1 MHCTLPTGRRPSSHG
16 CRRRR
21 GRRACSG
28 RETVGVIIDGFSHQ
42 VPDTDPEETAEWLD
56 SFDAVVEAGG
66 RPRARFLLMKLLE
79 RARASQ
85 VGFPA
90 TVSSPY
96 INSIPPD
103 EEPWF
108 PGDEY
113 LERRIRAYIRW
124 NAAVMVTRA
133 NMRDAGIGGHLSTYA
148 SSASLYEVGFNHFF
162 RGKDNGTA
170 GDQVYFQ
177 GHASPGIYARAYVE
191 GRLDDEQLDNF
202 RFEVGGN
209 GLSSYPH
216 PRLMPAWWEFPTVSM
231 GLGPLTAIYQ
241 ARFNHYL
248 LNRQL
253 ADTTQSR
260 VWCFVGDGEFD
271 EPETRAALSLAARER
286 LDNLTFVVNCNL
298 QRLDGPVRGNGK
310 IIQELEALLRGC
322 GWNVIKVIWGGR
334 WDELLARD
342 VDGVLLNKMNTTLDG
357 DFQTFA
363 TASGAYIRENFFGPD
378 PRLRKMVEHLS
389 DAELQTLPRGGHDYR
404 KLYAAYKAAT
414 EQVGAPTAIL
424 AKTIKGWTLGPEI
437 EGRNATHQIKKMTKG
452 QLRALRDRLYLQDEI
467 PDEALDA
474 EQPPYYRPPAGS
486 PAHEYLTARS
496 RALGG
501 HLPNRVVRARGA
513 LGLPAPLPEAFA
525 EFQTGSRGQAVST
538 TMAFARLLRNLLRD
552 PGIGKHIVPIVP
564 DEGRTFGLDGLFA
577 EVKIYAPEGQ
587 LYTPVD
593 AGLLL
598 SYAEERSGQILEE
611 GITEAGGMGSFQ
623 AAGTAYATWSL
634 PMIPIYLFYSM
645 FGFQRV
651 GDLIWQSADARARGF
666 LIGCTAGR
674 TTMSGEGL
682 QHEDGHSHLLASVVP
697 TVHAYDPA
705 FAYEMAT
712 IIEHGIHDMFGPSA
726 EDCVYYLTLYN
737 ENYPMPA
744 IPVPEGD
751 EATQAAAA
759 ATIRDG
765 ILRGIYRFAGPAS
778 ASAAGAGAVAAG
790 AGAVA
795 AGAGAGAALAGESGG
810 VGDESGDGGR
820 SATILFSGTL
830 WQAAMQARDMLSSD
844 WGVAAEAWSVTSY
857 KALREDALEVERWN
871 RLHPGSA
878 PRVPYVTRALQEA
891 RGPIVA
897 VTDFLKAIPDQ
908 IARFVAAPFTPLGT
922 DGFGRSDT
930 RAALRSHFEVDAA
943 QIVIA
948 VLSGLASAGQAKA
961 SEVAAAI
968 EKYGVD
974 AEAPDP
980 RIA

>member
-1 MHCTLPTGRRPSSHG
+1 M
-16 CRRRR
+16 
-21 GRRACSG
+21 
-28 RETVGVIIDGFSHQ
+28 IIDGFSHQ
-42 VPDTDPEETAEWLD
+42 VPDTDPEETTEWLD

-66 RPRARFLLMKLLE
+66 RPRAQFLLMKLLE
-79 RARASQ
+79 RARAKQ

-96 INSIPPD
+96 INSIPARA
-103 EEPWF
+103 EPWF
-108 PGDEY
+108 PGDED
-113 LERRIRAYIRW
+113 LERRVRRYIRW

-133 NMRDAGIGGHLSTYA
+133 NMRDPGIGGHLSTFA

-191 GRLDDEQLDNF
+191 GRLGDDELDNF
-202 RFEVGGN
+202 RFEVGGK

-216 PRLMPAWWEFPTVSM
+216 PRLMPDWWEFPTVSM

-241 ARFNHYL
+241 ARFNRYL
-248 LNRQL
+248 VHREL
-253 ADTTQSR
+253 ADTSQSR
-260 VWCFVGDGEFD
+260 VWSFVGDGEFD

-322 GWNVIKVIWGGR
+322 GWNVIKVIWGRR

-342 VDGVLLNKMNTTLDG
+342 VDGVLLHKMNTTLDG
-357 DFQTFA
+357 DFQTLA
-363 TASGAYIRENFFGPD
+363 TESGAYIRENFFGPD
-378 PRLRKMVEHLS
+378 PRLRKLVEHLS

-414 EQVGAPTAIL
+414 EEIGAPTAIL

-437 EGRNATHQIKKMTKG
+437 EARNATHQIKKMTKD
-452 QLRALRDRLYLQDEI
+452 QLRVLRDRLHLHEEI

-474 EQPPYYRPPAGS
+474 EAPPYYRPPAGS
-486 PAHEYLTARS
+486 PVHEYLTARG

-501 HLPNRVVRARGA
+501 HLPNRVVRGRGL
-513 LGLPAPLPEAFA
+513 LGLPAPEPATFA
-525 EFQTGSRGQAVST
+525 EFALGSRGQPVST

-552 PGIGKHIVPIVP
+552 PGIGKYVVPIVP
-564 DEGRTFGLDGLFA
+564 DEGRTFGLDALFA

-587 LYTPVD
+587 LYTAVD

-598 SYAEERSGQILEE
+598 SYSEDRTGQILEE
-611 GITEAGGMGSFQ
+611 GITEAGAMASFQ
-623 AAGTAYATWSL
+623 AAGTSYATWST
-634 PMIPIYLFYSM
+634 PMLPIYLFYSM

-651 GDLIWQSADARARGF
+651 GDLIWQAADARARGF

-674 TTMSGEGL
+674 TTMNGEGL
-682 QHEDGHSHLLASVVP
+682 QHEDGHSLLLASAVP

-705 FAYEMAT
+705 FAYELAT
-712 IIEHGIHDMFGPSA
+712 IVERGIDHMFGPEA
-726 EDCVYYLTLYN
+726 EDCIYYLTLYN

-744 IPVPEGD
+744 LPVPEGD
-751 EATQAAAA
+751 EAVQAAAA
-759 ATIRDG
+759 AGIREG
-765 ILRGIYRFAGPAS
+765 ILRGIYRYAEPGGT
-778 ASAAGAGAVAAG
+778 AAGSAGG
-790 AGAVA
+790 
-795 AGAGAGAALAGESGG
+795 
-810 VGDESGDGGR
+810 GDGGRAAGR
-820 SATILFSGTL
+820 SATILFSGPT
-830 WQAAMQARDMLSSD
+830 WQAAMQARELLALD
-844 WGVAAEAWSVTSY
+844 WDVSAEAWSVTSY
-857 KALREDALEVERWN
+857 KALREDGLEVERWN
-871 RLHPGSA
+871 RLHPASA
-878 PRVPYVTRALQEA
+878 PRVPYVTRALETA

-897 VTDFLKAIPDQ
+897 VTDFLKAVPDQ
-908 IARFVAAPFTPLGT
+908 VARFVGAPLTVLGT

-930 RAALRSHFEVDAA
+930 RAALRRHFEVDAA
-943 QIVIA
+943 HIVVA
-948 VLSGLASAGQAKA
+948 VLAELAAAGEGRP
-961 SEVAAAI
+961 SEVASAI

-974 AEAPDP
+974 PEAPDP
-980 RIA
+980 RSA